1 MKLFEKTLTSETK
14 FEGRIIKVLRDT
26 VELENGKTSAREV
39 VCHNGGVCVA
49 ALTEQNEVLLV
60 RQFRYPY
67 KEVLLEL
74 PAGKLEKGEDPFE
87 AVKRE
92 QMEETGTAGENY
104 ISLGNLY
111 PSPGYCGEIIRIWAC
126 RVAQKGE
133 MHLDEDEF
141 LEVERIPL
149 DKAVEMVLNNEIPD
163 SKTQVGIV
171 GTAALGEAGQLDEA
185 PMRRTFI
192 TRLPN
197 KAGAFL
203 KATRIVAQSGA
214 NITRVSY
221 NKAVDLHV
229 LFLEVSGS
237 QAQLDTIAVRLN
249 DVGYILNE
257 DNPGRTIL
265 LEFHLPNV
273 PSAVLPVL
281 ELIDSFN
288 FNITYMSGQ
297 ENDTDHQ
304 DLKVGIYIQ
313 DPAQTKVFLDR
324 AAKLCEM
331 RVLNYDKS
339 QKVLDNTVFY
349 LSFAHQLA
357 STLHLPQEDMD
368 ALIADS
374 NLLMQHLDEKGE
386 APHKTFSYIGKIAE
400 MLHSFKGENF
410 RARISQRSL
419 FGGFTMHII
428 EPPCGGN
435 TYMREKTR
443 KRRVSDGGCPCYK
456 DEMLKIFRSLFPNFD
471 NMERTLIVTHADIDH
486 CGLHDLFDTFYVN
499 EETRLNFALQNN
511 GLPDLRE
518 QNRICAPY
526 NRICKLMTGYTP
538 PDMHTLRVIE
548 HTEPASDAPISPRGT
563 LEFEGLTL
571 RVFDGNG
578 GHFKGEIVL
587 VDDAHRIVFS
597 GDIMVNIKGF
607 SKEQYDFNLLAP
619 YLMTTVNLD
628 SRRAAAERKYL
639 QSLFPTDVYT
649 YCCGHGAIMDPNA

>member
-1 MKLFEKTLTSETK
+1 MK
-14 FEGRIIKVLRDT
+14 
-26 VELENGKTSAREV
+26 
-39 VCHNGGVCVA
+39 
-49 ALTEQNEVLLV
+49 
-60 RQFRYPY
+60 
-67 KEVLLEL
+67 
-74 PAGKLEKGEDPFE
+74 
-87 AVKRE
+87 
-92 QMEETGTAGENY
+92 
-104 ISLGNLY
+104 
-111 PSPGYCGEIIRIWAC
+111 
-126 RVAQKGE
+126 
-133 MHLDEDEF
+133 
-141 LEVERIPL
+141 
-149 DKAVEMVLNNEIPD
+149 
-163 SKTQVGIV
+163 
-171 GTAALGEAGQLDEA
+171 
-185 PMRRTFI
+185 RTFI

-313 DPAQTKVFLDR
+313 DPAQTKAFLDR

-435 TYMREKTR
+435 TYILEKNR
-443 KRRVSDGGCPCYK
+443 KLLFIDCGFPCYK

-471 NMERTLIVTHADIDH
+471 NMERTLVVTHADIDH

-548 HTEPASDAPISPRGT
+548 HTEPASDASISPRGM

>member
-1 MKLFEKTLTSETK
+1 
-14 FEGRIIKVLRDT
+14 
-26 VELENGKTSAREV
+26 
-39 VCHNGGVCVA
+39 
-49 ALTEQNEVLLV
+49 
-60 RQFRYPY
+60 
-67 KEVLLEL
+67 
-74 PAGKLEKGEDPFE
+74 
-87 AVKRE
+87 
-92 QMEETGTAGENY
+92 
-104 ISLGNLY
+104 
-111 PSPGYCGEIIRIWAC
+111 
-126 RVAQKGE
+126 
-133 MHLDEDEF
+133 
-141 LEVERIPL
+141 
-149 DKAVEMVLNNEIPD
+149 
-163 SKTQVGIV
+163 
-171 GTAALGEAGQLDEA
+171 
-185 PMRRTFI
+185 MRRTFI

-313 DPAQTKVFLDR
+313 DPAQTKAFLDR

-410 RARISQRSL
+410 RACISQRSL

-435 TYMREKTR
+435 TYILEKNR
-443 KRRVSDGGCPCYK
+443 KLLFIDCGFPCYK

-649 YCCGHGAIMDPNA
+649 YCCGHGAIMDPDA